1 MDMPGSGHTI
11 STERGWGW
19 PPVTST
25 QPPAR
30 PGTRAEVSR
39 AEAREEAAISTHGV
53 DTGDILKPYNT
64 EPYITHGNNEIRI

>member
-30 PGTRAEVSR
+30 PGTRPTVRR
-39 AEAREEAAISTHGV
+39 ARAREEVAISPHRV
-53 DTGDILKPYNT
+53 DTEDILKPYSLT
-64 EPYITHGNNEIRI
+64 

>member
-30 PGTRAEVSR
+30 PGTRPTVSR
-39 AEAREEAAISTHGV
+39 AREEVAISPHTV
-53 DTGDILKPYNT
+53 DTEDILKPHNT
-64 EPYITHGNNEIRI
+64 VLHNTWI

>member
-39 AEAREEAAISTHGV
+39 AREEAAISTHGV
-53 DTGDILKPYNT
+53 DILKPYNT
-64 EPYITHGNNEIRI
+64 EPYITLGYNEIRI

>member
-39 AEAREEAAISTHGV
+39 ARARAREETAISLLGV
-53 DTGDILKPYNT
+53 DILKPYSLT
-64 EPYITHGNNEIRI
+64 